1 MTYALANGYKVI
13 TRKVD
18 EGTEFET
25 RNHRGETISTVR
37 LGYLDARELVLDLN
51 KRSV

>member
-1 MTYALANGYKVI
+1 MRNGYRVI

-25 RNHRGETISTVR
+25 VNTRGETISTVR
-37 LGYLDARELVLDLN
+37 LGYLSARELVLDLA
-51 KRSV
+51 KRSA

>member
-1 MTYALANGYKVI
+1 MTYNLRNGYKVI

-18 EGTEFET
+18 AGTEFET
-25 RNHRGETISTVR
+25 KNHRGETISTVT

-51 KRSV
+51 RKVA